1 MFDFLK
7 RLFGGKPTADP
18 SGTGKRVW
26 APWEGQFLYSATV
39 IHSDGDNASI
49 RYDTGEERAELLSN
63 LRPLEPEKQIERGQQ
78 IFMMYDRE
86 ARSYMFYP
94 AMVTGVRGEYFD
106 VRREDGQNEQKVHV
120 KRVRILESALPLR
133 LEPEW
138 TSLSFLRI
146 KDPEQLADAPRRD
159 GGQLYQAND
168 RVLARWLD
176 YYWYPAIVMAV
187 GNDGYQVTYSDG
199 DRGIV
204 SEKHLMPLYCEEG
217 ERIFIRPPEEARLAY
232 APATVTRVENELLD
246 VEFEENQLQ
255 ERRQVSGLSINRARF
270 WRLPKGSSPRSLDA
284 GEQVLVLL
292 GPHWYPGRVLPER
305 GENELGPREDA
316 VFVELLNAAQDVM
329 VTPELIK
336 PLRISV
342 GDKVECSRGGASFV
356 GGTITDIRGDKVRIK
371 YS

>member
-1 MFDFLK
+1 
-7 RLFGGKPTADP
+7 
-18 SGTGKRVW
+18 
-26 APWEGQFLYSATV
+26 
-39 IHSDGDNASI
+39 
-49 RYDTGEERAELLSN
+49 
-63 LRPLEPEKQIERGQQ
+63 
-78 IFMMYDRE
+78 
-86 ARSYMFYP
+86 
-94 AMVTGVRGEYFD
+94 
-106 VRREDGQNEQKVHV
+106 
-120 KRVRILESALPLR
+120 LPLR